1 MGATAATI
9 SKRPQGY
16 SLSYVGG
23 MTKPKVNGETVKASV
38 ALEDFDEIEVGS
50 VKLQFYT
57 EK

>member
-1 MGATAATI
+1 
-9 SKRPQGY
+9 
-16 SLSYVGG
+16 VGG
-23 MTKPKVNGETVKASV
+23 MTKPKVNGATVKASV